1 MGGGEKEIP
10 PSFGKYEANFLPAVR
25 LSQQLRLGAPK
36 VSWSVSVWVL
46 WFLQPR
52 QTLYEGVDKGIQ
64 LLNSFFF
71 YCTTIPNV
79 YMASQPKRSKLTKR
93 AAARGRVESVIWFGL
108 GFSIGGVDHTVVIIP
123 GLADFVLGCKRGTWQ
138 PVVQL
143 IETSVWLSVLM
154 RRDIAPT
161 YHTATHN
168 RHHLRRTSE
177 SLIRI
182 IDFGKNNFF
191 SVRSLLT
198 ISNALLRH
206 IFISW

>member
-46 WFLQPR
+46 WFLQLR

-79 YMASQPKRSKLTKR
+79 YMDNQPKRIKLTKR
-93 AAARGRVESVIWFGL
+93 AAARGRVESVIWFFGL
-108 GFSIGGVDHTVVIIP
+108 VWLSCWTQGVAIIP